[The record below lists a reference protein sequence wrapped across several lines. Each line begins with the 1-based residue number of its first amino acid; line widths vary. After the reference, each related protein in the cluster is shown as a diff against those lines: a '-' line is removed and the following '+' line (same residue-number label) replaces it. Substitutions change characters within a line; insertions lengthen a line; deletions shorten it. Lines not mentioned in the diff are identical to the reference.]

1 MAQPKTP
8 LRRFARAALMAG
20 AVAGIGLSPL
30 VAALPAH
37 AEKAVAPEKNPPGD
51 IPDTQVFITYASP
64 AGYALKVP
72 EGWARSVDGSGVRF
86 ADKLDAV
93 SVALSDQVQPLTL
106 SQVKAGIVP
115 ALEQAGRAVKVSK
128 VSEVSLPAGRA
139 FRIDYSANSD
149 PNPVTT
155 KQVRLEAN
163 RYLIFHAGK
172 LATLDLSAP
181 YGADNVDQWRLMAH
195 SFRWQ

>member
-1 MAQPKTP
+1 MAHPKTP
-8 LRRFARAALMAG
+8 LRRIARAALIAG

-51 IPDTQVFITYASP
+51 IPDTQVFVTYASP

-93 SVALSDQVQPLTL
+93 SVALSDRAGPPTMT
-106 SQVKAGIVP
+106 QVKADIVP
-115 ALEQAGRAVKVSK
+115 ALEKAGRAVKVSK
-128 VSEVSLPAGRA
+128 VTEVARPSGHAI
-139 FRIDYSANSD
+139 RIDYSANSD
-149 PNPVTT
+149 PNPVTM
-155 KQVRLEAN
+155 KQVRLEAS
-163 RYLIFHAGK
+163 RYLVFHAGK

>member
-1 MAQPKTP
+1 MVKSPSP
-8 LRRFARAALMAG
+8 LRRFARVALMAG
-20 AVAGIGLSPL
+20 AIAGIGLSPL

-51 IPDTQVFITYASP
+51 IPDTQVFVTYASP

-86 ADKLDAV
+86 DDKLDAV
-93 SVALSDQVQPLTL
+93 SVALSDRAGPPSL
-106 SQVKAGIVP
+106 SLAKTVFVP
-115 ALEQAGRAVKVSK
+115 ALEKAGRAVKVSK
-128 VSEVSLPAGRA
+128 VTEVGLPAGRA
-139 FRIDYSANSD
+139 IRIDYSANSE
-149 PNPVTT
+149 PNPVTM

-172 LATLDLSAP
+172 LAMLDLSAP